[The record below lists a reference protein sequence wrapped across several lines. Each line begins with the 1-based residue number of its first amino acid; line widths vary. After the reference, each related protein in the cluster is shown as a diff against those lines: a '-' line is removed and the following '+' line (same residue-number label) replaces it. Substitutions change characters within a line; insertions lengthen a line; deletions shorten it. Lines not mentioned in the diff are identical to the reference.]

1 MTQSLKDW
9 FKKPYDENAK
19 NIVGNYIKNRLRVLF
34 WMFIFVVILIVVLAL
49 DKQFNISGFLGIPCE
64 SIYGEER
71 CGKWKNSILS
81 DHTGGH

>member
-34 WMFIFVVILIVVLAL
+34 WMFIFVVLLIVVAVLEE
-49 DKQFNISGFLGIPCE
+49 QFNISKFLGIPCE
-64 SIYGEER
+64 SIYSEE
-71 CGKWKNSILS
+71 KYNK
-81 DHTGGH
+81 